1 MAGIYIHI
9 PFCQSRCIYCD
20 FYSTSHHE
28 AKEAYIKALV
38 KELTLRAG
46 YLQDEFSEP
55 AEIKTIYLGG
65 GTPSTLDASQLERIF
80 SALYHTYR
88 ISSEAEITLEAN
100 PDDLTTEK
108 IKELQS
114 FPINRISIGIQ
125 TFNNRELH
133 FLRRRHTA
141 EQAIKAV
148 KDCQNA
154 GFSNISIDLIYGLPE
169 QTISQWQSN
178 ITQALQLDVPHISA
192 YALIYE
198 GNTALDYAASSI
210 HDQDM
215 ALLLLDAYVKDGK
228 HQAEINHAMLQA
240 ALNPNSKI
248 LEYFANKGGKIDFAQ
263 QEIPLLVIAAGKNN
277 MVENV
282 RQMLKLGAD
291 VNMITPDKITP
302 LHMAAASNPNPD
314 MAKVLVEA
322 GANVNAQDRSGL
334 TPLMLT
340 VLYNPN
346 GDAVAE
352 VLLEAKANPKL
363 RDSTGRTYFE
373 MLKERQVAQA
383 REQTKV
389 PENVGEATPIPED

>member
-198 GNTALDYAASSI
+198 GNTALWNLKEKGIISETDEDTSLTMYNMLIDELSD
-210 HDQDM
+210 HHFQH
-215 ALLLLDAYVKDGK
+215 Y
-228 HQAEINHAMLQA
+228 EISN
-240 ALNPNSKI
+240 
-248 LEYFANKGGKIDFAQ
+248 FAQ
-263 QEIPLLVIAAGKNN
+263 SGYYSRHNSSYWNSIPYLGCGPSAHSYNGKS
-277 MVENV
+277 
-282 RQMLKLGAD
+282 RQWNTADLKLYIEKMQSCTQPSDFKYADWIDREYLDNQTRYNDYIMTRLRTCWGAD
-291 VNMITPDKITP
+291 LHFIETEFGTRLKDYCLQQASFHIKNGNLQLDKK
-302 LHMAAASNPNPD
+302 N
-314 MAKVLVEA
+314 
-322 GANVNAQDRSGL
+322 
-334 TPLMLT
+334 
-340 VLYNPN
+340 
-346 GDAVAE
+346 
-352 VLLEAKANPKL
+352 
-363 RDSTGRTYFE
+363 
-373 MLKERQVAQA
+373 
-383 REQTKV
+383 EQTKDGLLKLTRKGLFLSDGIISDLFSV
-389 PENVGEATPIPED
+389 DD